1 MNLSASVNETQS
13 HLNHCVSV
21 CLCVQSFQ
29 PPKKPFRRMRYT
41 EALVYL
47 KENNITKDDGS
58 FYEFGDVRQCAH
70 RHTHA
75 NFSSSTLSPSL
86 QDIPEMPER
95 KMTDKIN
102 EPILLCCFP
111 AEIKSFYMPRCQD
124 DKRLTESVDLLMPGV
139 GEIIGGSMR
148 IWDYVSEGKGGEG
161 RGEKGRGGERE
172 EITCTDVRVNTYSS
186 SHPPVQD
193 ELLAGYK
200 REGISPEPYY
210 WYTDQVGLAR
220 WGWHTLTRWV

>member
-1 MNLSASVNETQS
+1 MCLS
-13 HLNHCVSV
+13 L
-21 CLCVQSFQ
+21 CLSVQSFQ

-47 KENNITKDDGS
+47 KENGITKEDGT
-58 FYEFGDVRQCAH
+58 FYEFGDVRQCTDTRARVR
-70 RHTHA
+70 RHAQHTLTA
-75 NFSSSTLSPSL
+75 PTPSPSSSP

-95 KMTDKIN
+95 KMTDQIN

-161 RGEKGRGGERE
+161 RGGERTFMYTPTHE
-172 EITCTDVRVNTYSS
+172 SAFLLSSTY
-186 SHPPVQD
+186 P
-193 ELLAGYK
+193 G
-200 REGISPEPYY
+200 
-210 WYTDQVGLAR
+210 
-220 WGWHTLTRWV
+220 